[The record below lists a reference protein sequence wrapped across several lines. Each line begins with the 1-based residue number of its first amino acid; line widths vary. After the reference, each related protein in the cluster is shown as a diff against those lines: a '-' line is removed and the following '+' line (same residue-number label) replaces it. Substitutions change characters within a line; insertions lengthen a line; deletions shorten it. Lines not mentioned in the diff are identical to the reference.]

1 VTTTAWALITVAALL
16 AAADW
21 LAVARR
27 SRMLEYFAKPGTLAA
42 LLAVALVLH
51 PERSDVRAWFVV
63 ALAFSLAGDVFLMLP
78 SDLFVPGLA
87 SFLLAHLAYTV
98 GFDLHAG
105 SAVALVATCLLVA
118 AAGAA
123 IGSRVVA
130 RVAHGDHPSLVVP
143 VVAYMVVISAM
154 VASALAAGPVL
165 GAVGAVLFYAS
176 DALIAWNRFVQPR
189 PWMPLAII
197 VTYHVGQAALVL
209 SLAS

>member
-1 VTTTAWALITVAALL
+1 VTTRAWALVVVAALL
-16 AAADW
+16 AATDW
-21 LAVARR
+21 WAVARR
-27 SRMLEYFAKPGTLAA
+27 SRVLEYVAKPGALAA

-51 PERSDVRAWFVV
+51 PERSDERVWFVV
-63 ALAFSLAGDVFLMLP
+63 ALVFSLAGDVFLMLP

-87 SFLLAHLAYTV
+87 SFLLAHVAYTV

-105 SAVALVATCLLVA
+105 SAVALVATCTVVA
-118 AAGAA
+118 AAGTA
-123 IGSRVVA
+123 IGSRIVTRVV
-130 RVAHGDHPSLVVP
+130 HGDDPSLVVP

-165 GAVGAVLFYAS
+165 GAVGAVLFYGS
-176 DALIAWNRFVQPR
+176 DALIAWDRFVQPR